1 MFQEIS
7 GVFDKARLSFS
18 RGGETAEAVA
28 NDVEDQS
35 QMDRLEELAEYCPQL
50 TLQQRLIGFAVCF
63 SLGCTLA
70 QRGRRFSTNMRQ
82 CAFLRKFHPCL
93 THTVHSLYP
102 TDLIAFFS
110 FRFFIDLV
118 EGHPLP
124 FACNYTFGHI
134 LQLLASTFLC
144 GPKKQFK

>member
-63 SLGCTLA
+63 SLGCTLVQQECLVLICA
-70 QRGRRFSTNMRQ
+70 KVHFCASFIHVSHTQYTRFVQQT
-82 CAFLRKFHPCL
+82 
-93 THTVHSLYP
+93 
-102 TDLIAFFS
+102 
-110 FRFFIDLV
+110 
-118 EGHPLP
+118 
-124 FACNYTFGHI
+124 
-134 LQLLASTFLC
+134 
-144 GPKKQFK
+144 